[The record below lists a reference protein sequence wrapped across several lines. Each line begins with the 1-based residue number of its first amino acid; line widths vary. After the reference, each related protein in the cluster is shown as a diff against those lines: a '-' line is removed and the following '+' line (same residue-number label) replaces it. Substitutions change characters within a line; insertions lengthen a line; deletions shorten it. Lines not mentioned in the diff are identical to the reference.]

1 MTPYINALGEGVHRG
16 VSVYNTQ
23 IAAAQNTNDYKVL
36 SGSGFDGSVNS
47 LTEKGE
53 KTDFCISNTRI

>member
-47 LTEKGE
+47 LTEKRR
-53 KTDFCISNTRI
+53 KN